1 MRSPLPVL
9 LCLSLAC
16 GGGSRSGFVA
26 LREPGPTPSCPYAPT
41 GDDARISLIVRSELG
56 DTLRSAH
63 IHLTGRT
70 WAGAVQPSIVLNAAS
85 PSGAY
90 EIGPLM
96 VGKYE
101 LQASDSGRKPARVT
115 VQYCSS
121 SLVRLQAVLVPG
133 DPQS

>member
-1 MRSPLPVL
+1 MRTSLLGL

-26 LREPGPTPSCPYAPT
+26 LRGPGPSRSCPSAPI
-41 GDDARISLIVRSELG
+41 GDDVRISLVVRSELG

-70 WAGAVQPSIVLNAAS
+70 WAGTVQPTIDLDAAS

-121 SLVRLQAVLVPG
+121 SLVRLQAVLVPA